1 MATLRSIAEDLDI
14 SVSLVSKV
22 LNGRL
27 GTTGASPET
36 VSLIQDAARRLNYK
50 KNFSAESLATGKQRA
65 IGVFMHRHG
74 APGSAVAEATII
86 GAANKAAEAG
96 QRLVLRFFEAPQ
108 EFYDACTEM
117 HCNALDGL
125 ILAGV
130 LHEELVTQLAKMR
143 AARIPVVTIHD
154 RQTNERVPNV
164 GCDPVRVGE
173 LGTQHLIERGC
184 KRIVHIKA
192 QELRA
197 VGYKQALKQAGLP
210 FSSEMVYEAP
220 NYLASSGEAAVR
232 HFLKQGIEF
241 DGIVAQSDH
250 LVAGAM
256 KVLLAA
262 GKRIPQD
269 VKLIGVD
276 NAPFCELFPI
286 TISSISE
293 EDQHRGEAAVELLL
307 SMINGQPAQTRQV
320 EPVVVPRESSAAA

>member
-36 VSLIQDAARRLNYK
+36 VSLIQDAARRLNYR

-74 APGSAVAEATII
+74 APGSNVAEATII

-96 QRLVLRFFEAPQ
+96 QRLVLRFFESPQ
-108 EFYDACTEM
+108 EFYDACTDM
-117 HCNALDGL
+117 HCHALDGL
-125 ILAGV
+125 IIAGV
-130 LHEELVTQLAKMR
+130 LHEDLVAQLAKMR

-154 RQTNERVPNV
+154 RQTSEKVPNV
-164 GCDPVRVGE
+164 GCDQIRVGE
-173 LGTQHLIERGC
+173 IATRHLIERGC
-184 KRIVHIKA
+184 KKIGHIKA
-192 QELRA
+192 QNPRA
-197 VGYKQALKQAGLP
+197 VGYTNALKCAGLNAP
-210 FSSEMVYEAP
+210 PELLFEAP
-220 NYLASSGEAAVR
+220 NYLHTSGEAAVNYW
-232 HFLKQGIEF
+232 LKNGIEF

-250 LVAGAM
+250 LVAGAI
-256 KVLLAA
+256 KALLKA

-276 NAPFCELFPI
+276 NAPFCEFFPI
-286 TISSISE
+286 TISSVSE
-293 EDQHRGEAAVELLL
+293 EDQFRGEAAVELLL
-307 SMINGQPAQTRQV
+307 AMINGQPGQTRQI
-320 EPVVVPRESSAAA
+320 EPLIIPRESSAA